1 MMSPAAEQGDS
12 RAQCNLGLCYLMGD
26 GVEANKEEALRLL
39 KLSAEQGNEEAQKAL
54 QNQEILK

>member
-54 QNQEILK
+54 QNPEIWK